1 MYGWFILGKM
11 WDNMVDEL
19 MVQQQVANKWQHM
32 VGVICLNLTNR
43 KQVKR
48 VLPEFF
54 SRWSTPE
61 QFLQADFD
69 TVKELVSPLGMG
81 EVRTKRLFRMSQ
93 DFLTWDQNNAK
104 DLHGIGKYGSDS
116 YEIFYKNNIPD
127 NVQDKELLRYIR
139 EDVNTTH
146 SY

>member
-1 MYGWFILGKM
+1 
-11 WDNMVDEL
+11 MVDEL

-54 SRWSTPE
+54 SQWSTPE
-61 QFLQADFD
+61 EFLEADFD
-69 TVKELVSPLGMG
+69 TVKKLVNPLGMG

-116 YEIFYKNNIPD
+116 YEIFYKNNIPN
-127 NVQDKELLRYIR
+127 NVQDKELLRYL
-139 EDVNTTH
+139 EHDLH
-146 SY
+146 

>member
-1 MYGWFILGKM
+1 M
-11 WDNMVDEL
+11 WGNMVDEL

-61 QFLQADFD
+61 DFLTADFD
-69 TVKELVSPLGMG
+69 EVKEVIGSLGMG
-81 EVRTKRLFRMSQ
+81 DVRTKRLFRMSQ
-93 DFLTWDQNNAK
+93 DFLTWDEKNARK
-104 DLHGIGKYGSDS
+104 LHGIGKYGSDS
-116 YEIFYKNNIPD
+116 YEIFYKNNIPN
-127 NVQDKELLRYIR
+127 NVQDKELLRYIK
-139 EDVNTTH
+139 DDITH
-146 SY
+146 

>member
-1 MYGWFILGKM
+1 
-11 WDNMVDEL
+11 MVDEL

-61 QFLQADFD
+61 DFLTADFD
-69 TVKELVSPLGMG
+69 AVKELVGTLGMG
-81 EVRTKRLFRMSQ
+81 DVRTKRLFRMSQ
-93 DFLTWDQNNAK
+93 DFITWDENDARQ
-104 DLHGIGKYGSDS
+104 LHGIGKYGSDS
-116 YEIFYKNNIPD
+116 YEIFYKNNIPS
-127 NVQDKELLRYIR
+127 NVQDKELLRYIK
-139 EDVNTTH
+139 DDITH
-146 SY
+146 

>member
-1 MYGWFILGKM
+1 M
-11 WDNMVDEL
+11 WGNMVDEL
-19 MVQQQVANKWQHM
+19 MVQQQVDNKWQHM

-54 SRWSTPE
+54 SQWSTPE

-69 TVKELVSPLGMG
+69 TVKKLVSPLGMG